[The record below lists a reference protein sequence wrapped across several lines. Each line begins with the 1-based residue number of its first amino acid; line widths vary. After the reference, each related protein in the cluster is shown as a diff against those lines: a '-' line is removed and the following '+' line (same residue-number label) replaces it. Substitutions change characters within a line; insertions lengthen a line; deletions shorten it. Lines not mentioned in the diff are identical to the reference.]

1 MDARA
6 GDQRMA
12 DREFQEMMGNARTAS
27 AFLKA
32 LSNETRLLIL
42 CLLAE
47 GEKSVT
53 ELEDALQLRQP
64 TVSQQL
70 ARLRADDLVSH
81 RRDGKAIYYALAS
94 SEARQVVQL
103 LYTLFCTSDGKRRP
117 KGR

>member
-1 MDARA
+1 MDALA
-6 GDQRMA
+6 SDPRMA
-12 DREFQEMMGNARTAS
+12 DSEIQEMMSNARMAS

-42 CLLAE
+42 CLLVE

-70 ARLRADDLVSH
+70 ARLRAENLVSH
-81 RRDGKAIYYALAS
+81 RRDGKAIYYTLS
-94 SEARQVVQL
+94 SAEARQVVQL
-103 LYTLFCTSDGKRRP
+103 LYKLFCANDGKKRR
-117 KGR
+117 KRR

>member
-1 MDARA
+1 MDALA
-6 GDQRMA
+6 GDPRMA
-12 DREFQEMMGNARTAS
+12 DDELHEMMSNARAAS

-32 LSNETRLLIL
+32 LSNETRLMIL

-70 ARLRADDLVSH
+70 ARLRAEGLVSH
-81 RRDGKAIYYALAS
+81 RRHGKAIYYALTS

-103 LYTLFCTSDGKRRP
+103 LYKLFCANDGKKRRQ
-117 KGR
+117 RR